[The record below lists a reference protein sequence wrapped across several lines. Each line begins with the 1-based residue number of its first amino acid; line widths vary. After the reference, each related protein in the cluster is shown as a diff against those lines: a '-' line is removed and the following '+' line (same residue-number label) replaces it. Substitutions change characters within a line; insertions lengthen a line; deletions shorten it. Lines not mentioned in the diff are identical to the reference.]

1 MSVGIEG
8 RRQRGAV
15 VQGFEVFASDGS
27 RNGRSQAER
36 VIGAWFSRCSHL
48 MAVGIEG
55 RRQRRGFLH
64 WVFEVFSLVSRFE
77 QLKVAGSAEQ

>member
-1 MSVGIEG
+1 
-8 RRQRGAV
+8 
-15 VQGFEVFASDGS
+15 
-27 RNGRSQAER
+27 
-36 VIGAWFSRCSHL
+36 

-77 QLKVAGSAEQ
+77 QLKVAGSARSIGAWFSRFSHLMAVAIEGRSQRGAVVHGFRGFIV

>member
-27 RNGRSQAER
+27 E
-36 VIGAWFSRCSHL
+36 
-48 MAVGIEG
+48 IEG
-55 RRQRRGFLH
+55 RRQRGAVVHSFRGVLI
-64 WVFEVFSLVSRFE
+64 
-77 QLKVAGSAEQ
+77 

>member
-1 MSVGIEG
+1 MEVVVEG

-15 VQGFEVFASDGS
+15 VHFRGV
-27 RNGRSQAER
+27 
-36 VIGAWFSRCSHL
+36 SHL

-55 RRQRRGFLH
+55 RRQRGGFLH

-77 QLKVAGSAEQ
+77 QLKVAGSAEQWCIGFEVFSFNDSIR

>member
-1 MSVGIEG
+1 MEVAVEG

-15 VQGFEVFASDGS
+15 VHFRGV
-27 RNGRSQAER
+27 
-36 VIGAWFSRCSHL
+36 SHL

-55 RRQRRGFLH
+55 RRQRRGFSH

-77 QLKVAGSAEQ
+77 QLKVAGSAEQWCMVFEIVSFDGSSS